1 MRRAVAGVSRIR
13 LSMAWWAPWAVRAS
27 MTSESS
33 IKNATTPAVR
43 KSPWLMAASTASAT
57 SSSMC
62 ISPRTRSF
70 SADQKIGAARISAPT
85 AALTSSTSGLSA

>member
-1 MRRAVAGVSRIR
+1 
-13 LSMAWWAPWAVRAS
+13 MAWCAPSAVRAS
-27 MTSESS
+27 MTSESN

-62 ISPRTRSF
+62 ISPVHQILEGRPEDRGGQDQGAHGRTQVEHQRIVGVE
-70 SADQKIGAARISAPT
+70 QRRAARR
-85 AALTSSTSGLSA
+85 